1 MNFLFHMLLS
11 GDDAQILA
19 GNFMG
24 DFVKGPLTDRFP
36 ERIRQGVT
44 LHRRIDSFASRDGLF
59 QQSRL
64 RLHPQYGLYRGVLV
78 DLFYDHFLV
87 AEWSSWSDE
96 PFDVYLA
103 RSRSIIEGQR
113 DELPERLQGLLPTIF
128 EELLPSYGAVTGI
141 ARALERMSRRVVRE
155 NPLAGAES
163 ELELNYEGLRADFR
177 GFMPLVRRFA
187 ADFIAAEAAPDQ
199 PTIMPHNRPLPEN
212 SSAPF
217 SKPRL

>member
-11 GDDAQILA
+11 GGDDQILV

-24 DFVKGPLTDRFP
+24 DFVKGPLADRFP
-36 ERIRQGVT
+36 ERIRQGLN
-44 LHRRIDSFASRDGLF
+44 LHRRIDSFASRDDLF
-59 QQSRL
+59 QRSRL
-64 RLHPQYGLYRGVLV
+64 RIDRRYGLYRGVLV

-87 AEWSSWSDE
+87 TEWHDWSDE

-103 RSRSIIEGQR
+103 RSRSIIER
-113 DELPERLQGLLPTIF
+113 ERAELPERLQRLVPTIF
-128 EELLPSYGAVTGI
+128 EELLPSYGTVAGI

-177 GFMPLVRRFA
+177 GFLPLVRRFA
-187 ADFIAAEAAPDQ
+187 ADFVTAETAPTQ
-199 PTIMPHNRPLPEN
+199 RHVMPSN
-212 SSAPF
+212 
-217 SKPRL
+217 